1 MEFIKNKLFLIGILS
16 GLLWTSVLVMMI
28 VSIRSQVE
36 LDQII
41 IQLYQYRKLGGLI
54 ALASLINIPIFLLA
68 LSKNKLHFAGGIVVA
83 CFLLFVFQFFS

>member
-1 MEFIKNKLFLIGILS
+1 MEFIKNKFFLIGIVA
-16 GLLWTSVLVMMI
+16 GLLWTSVLAMMI
-28 VSIRSQVE
+28 ISIRSPVP

-41 IQLYQYRKLGGLI
+41 IQLYQAQKLGGLI
-54 ALASLINIPIFLLA
+54 ALSSLINIPIFLLA